1 MFNIFANQGLCN
13 ITTPSVSIAKVKAK
27 SYQYLTFNT
36 KSLKEWNILY
46 ALWYKD
52 GKKKIPENKILVSGG
67 VQTAPETCR
76 APIFNKIGD
85 PLPEEILTLISSS
98 WRESVIGNIVG
109 DSFISFS
116 SCCKN
121 DKHILNPYF
130 VTGFMDGEGCF
141 LIKVAKNKEYV
152 FNYQILAW
160 FKVKLH
166 KKDRRL
172 LELIQA
178 YFNGVGKIYY
188 EGNSAT
194 YVVSSVE

>member
-1 MFNIFANQGLCN
+1 
-13 ITTPSVSIAKVKAK
+13 
-27 SYQYLTFNT
+27 
-36 KSLKEWNILY
+36 
-46 ALWYKD
+46 
-52 GKKKIPENKILVSGG
+52 
-67 VQTAPETCR
+67 
-76 APIFNKIGD
+76 
-85 PLPEEILTLISSS
+85 
-98 WRESVIGNIVG
+98 
-109 DSFISFS
+109 
-116 SCCKN
+116 
-121 DKHILNPYF
+121 
-130 VTGFMDGEGCF
+130 MDGEGCF

-194 YVVSSVE
+194 YVVSSVEEVKIIINHFDKYPLITQKQADFKLFKMAFKLIQRKEHLTAKGIKKILSIRASMNLGLTDSLKIAFPDVIPILKPIIKSEIPDPYWVAGFTAAEGCFFCHNL